1 LIIGAEKRSTCPS
14 LHEILAKPAIGLT
27 KVPLKALSLELSW
40 KYVAADSFIINV
52 LTKYRPVKLPKVLPT
67 SLDLCGVMD
76 PATVPGP
83 VTDSKQLTAHYAR
96 SLALPDAASA
106 VFVEPPPP
114 DVSLGLSESYSALTR
129 GERSRMLK
137 RRAPPD
143 DGLEY
148 DEEDAP
154 PPEKRQRIS
163 QSCLLLPVQRSDSPR
178 HARNAT
184 FGDDDL
190 VSTSQPADDQFVM
203 NRLLSVDASRFHLSP
218 PGASPVAAADD
229 SSSISSLDDLM
240 LVDFPTQT
248 SSMPR
253 VAGLQPMQHAS
264 AELSRLPAADRQL
277 SPCVY
282 DNDDAQQSTYPAPDE
297 PHDDLADDITELLLR
312 KSNSM
317 HELVAT
323 DTTFSRFFRG
333 RGRRLLLPKLAP
345 AAPNPDKSGT
355 SNQDPGAPT
364 AITSCEPA
372 SFAIPANIVAT
383 LDPLFLS
390 AADSARTDGQ
400 LHKYLVSNS
409 FCQKREIFR
418 ALEALGNVQ
427 MVEREVLGTVPATP
441 TNPDIH
447 VQIDHQTW

>member
-1 LIIGAEKRSTCPS
+1 
-14 LHEILAKPAIGLT
+14 
-27 KVPLKALSLELSW
+27 
-40 KYVAADSFIINV
+40 
-52 LTKYRPVKLPKVLPT
+52 
-67 SLDLCGVMD
+67 MD

-96 SLALPDAASA
+96 SLALPDPASA

-114 DVSLGLSESYSALTR
+114 DVPLELSESYSAVTR

-143 DGLEY
+143 DGLGY

-154 PPEKRQRIS
+154 PPGKRQRIS

-184 FGDDDL
+184 FGDNNL
-190 VSTSQPADDQFVM
+190 VSASQPADDQLVM
-203 NRLLSVDASRFHLSP
+203 NQLLSVDASSIHLSP
-218 PGASPVAAADD
+218 PGVSPVAAADD

-253 VAGLQPMQHAS
+253 VAGLQPMQHAP
-264 AELSRLPAADRQL
+264 AESPRLPAADRLL

-282 DNDDAQQSTYPAPDE
+282 DNNDAQRPGSTYPAPDE

-333 RGRRLLLPKLAP
+333 RGRRLLLPELAP

-364 AITSCEPA
+364 ATTSCEPA
-372 SFAIPANIVAT
+372 SFSIPANVVVT

-390 AADSARTDGQ
+390 AAALARDDGQ

-418 ALEALGNVQ
+418 ALEALDNVR
-427 MVEREVLGTVPATP
+427 MVEREVLGTAPATP